1 VWTVPF
7 GGGIGKIAKL
17 GFQAVNLSAAFY
29 GNSVNPSGTSSWSM
43 RLQIAL
49 LFPKLSK
56 EQQQMMM
63 QQKMKQAQQPQ
74 QK

>member
-1 VWTVPF
+1 
-7 GGGIGKIAKL
+7 
-17 GFQAVNLSAAFY
+17 
-29 GNSVNPSGTSSWSM
+29 M

-56 EQQQMMM
+56 EQQQMIM